1 MAHAE
6 GTGAGTRPGTG
17 TPQLTRA
24 DDLVHATRYLISAT
38 VAIAAAV
45 MSYQALAVL
54 NGRGG
59 IADQWRWVW
68 PVIVDGPHL
77 AGALAVIA
85 AQRRNQGAVW
95 SWFLLAAS
103 TAASVSANVAAS
115 PPDNLSRVLHGA
127 VPVVGFVLITD
138 LCIGIRKRLEAA
150 AAAEA
155 PAAPAEA
162 PAPALPAS
170 VGPAALP
177 VVIRVPVAE
186 AAFPVPPRPQQPP
199 ASALA
204 PKVAPEPEPVAAALR
219 SVPKSGSGTG
229 TKGRA
234 IDRHAE
240 AARQWIATE
249 PGITGSEIGRRLGKS
264 ERYGRNVLAA
274 ATG

>member
-1 MAHAE
+1 MARTNRTRS
-6 GTGAGTRPGTG
+6 GTNPGTG

-24 DDLVHATRYLISAT
+24 DDAVHATRYLISAT

-77 AGALAVIA
+77 AGALAVVA
-85 AQRRNQGAVW
+85 AQRRNQGAAW

-103 TAASVSANVAAS
+103 TAASVAANVAAS

-155 PAAPAEA
+155 PEA
-162 PAPALPAS
+162 PAPPLPSAPLLP
-170 VGPAALP
+170 GPAALP
-177 VVIRVPVAE
+177 AVIRVPVAE
-186 AAFPVPPRPQQPP
+186 AAFPAPPRPSAPP
-199 ASALA
+199 ASAAVPEADPA
-204 PKVAPEPEPVAAALR
+204 PAGTALR
-219 SVPKSGSGTG
+219 SVPKSGTTG
-229 TKGRA
+229 TKSRA

-240 AARQWIATE
+240 EARQWIAEE

>member
-1 MAHAE
+1 MARTNRTRS
-6 GTGAGTRPGTG
+6 GTKPGTG

-155 PAAPAEA
+155 PAEA
-162 PAPALPAS
+162 AAPALPAS
-170 VGPAALP
+170 AGPAALP

-199 ASALA
+199 TSAPTPEA
-204 PKVAPEPEPVAAALR
+204 APEAAPEPVAAALR
-219 SVPKSGSGTG
+219 SVPKPGTGTG

-240 AARQWIATE
+240 AAREWLATE